1 MRKIIALFLT
11 VSLVFICL
19 TACESFRAFV
29 EKLPF
34 VPSSEKSE
42 SELLTE
48 YKNQVSK
55 DEFQMQYKLA
65 YENEQ
70 PDYTKDF
77 VYEYYNDSKE
87 TELDG
92 KVNISTSNSVSQY
105 DADSEIFLYTY
116 EFQNNDE
123 PAYVENYYF
132 KYKMSGDKLMF
143 FSSRTNETE
152 ERQLGFDEFWE
163 FAHSQI
169 PFVLFPNPYKLYDDT
184 IYYIDTNANGEKVF
198 TLYTEQ
204 ADGYSVRQIMITKE
218 KMIIFTKKLNRE
230 EEYETNVINKYCI
243 YNREVEL
250 AWDIET

>member
-1 MRKIIALFLT
+1 MRRIIALFLT
-11 VSLVFICL
+11 ILLVFTCF
-19 TACESFRAFV
+19 TACESFRNFV
-29 EKLPF
+29 GKIPF
-34 VPSSEKSE
+34 GSTDTDE
-42 SELLTE
+42 SELLAE

-55 DEFQMQYKLA
+55 EEFQKQYKLA

-87 TELDG
+87 TELG
-92 KVNISTSNSVSQY
+92 EKVNISTTNSVSQY

-123 PAYVENYYF
+123 PAYIENYYY
-132 KYKMSGDKLMF
+132 KYRMSDGKLIL
-143 FSSRTNETE
+143 FSSRTNKTE

-169 PFVLFPNPYKLYDDT
+169 PFVLFPSPYNLYDDT
-184 IYYIDTNANGEKVF
+184 VYYIDINADGKKIF
-198 TLYTEQ
+198 TLYSEQ
-204 ADGYSVRQIMITKE
+204 ADGYFVRQIMITKE
-218 KMIIFTKKLNRE
+218 KMIIVTKKLNRE
-230 EEYETNVINKYCI
+230 EDYESSVVDKYCI

-250 AWDIET
+250 IGDTEA